1 MVDTVE
7 RLQRERTLPT
17 IEQLKWKS
25 LFLKF
30 GNPNSYRRR
39 HFVYG
44 VDKKGSGLHILR
56 GTSRVN
62 DSVVVEYDREGMA
75 VVVDVNEKRLLKVN
89 DVDLS
94 RVKHDEIVD
103 LNADGDRWEG
113 DVLDGKPWGL
123 GVLYDRNNSI
133 AYVGFR
139 IDRLNVC
146 YGREF
151 YSHIGVIA
159 YEGEWCEGLR
169 WGRGVQYDR
178 NGDVVY
184 DGEWV
189 NDVRATE
196 RIGSVSGDVAV
207 HNRIEEL
214 VVNNYCGGED
224 VRELDLCGFVNLREL
239 KVGKRCFKHVDRVSI
254 CELRALERIYV
265 ERNSFTTESD
275 ESFSWGCSQKRRGG
289 RFYLKDCP
297 KLQVLSVDLYAFSDF
312 DVCEIERVRG
322 LRVIGMGGG
331 NFMHASLELV
341 STHTPRE
348 SGVDMPSLET
358 LVFGAGAFE
367 NCSRAVFEGDFFSC
381 A

>member
-1 MVDTVE
+1 M
-7 RLQRERTLPT
+7 
-17 IEQLKWKS
+17 
-25 LFLKF
+25 
-30 GNPNSYRRR
+30 
-39 HFVYG
+39 
-44 VDKKGSGLHILR
+44 
-56 GTSRVN
+56 
-62 DSVVVEYDREGMA
+62 
-75 VVVDVNEKRLLKVN
+75 
-89 DVDLS
+89 
-94 RVKHDEIVD
+94 
-103 LNADGDRWEG
+103 
-113 DVLDGKPWGL
+113 
-123 GVLYDRNNSI
+123 
-133 AYVGFR
+133 
-139 IDRLNVC
+139 
-146 YGREF
+146 
-151 YSHIGVIA
+151 
-159 YEGEWCEGLR
+159 
-169 WGRGVQYDR
+169 
-178 NGDVVY
+178 
-184 DGEWV
+184 